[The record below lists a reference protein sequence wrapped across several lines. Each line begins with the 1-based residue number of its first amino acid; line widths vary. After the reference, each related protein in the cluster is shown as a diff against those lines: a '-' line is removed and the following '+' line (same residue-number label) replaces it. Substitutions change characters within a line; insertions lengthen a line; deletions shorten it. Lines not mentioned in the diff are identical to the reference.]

1 MRLRVSCSRYLMA
14 AGALLVTLGPAR
26 PAAAQTVSGQARAVQ
41 TTVAGLLGSTT
52 TVLADTGALSDPTDA
67 LQASSLAGSVPSVL
81 TAEALHA
88 TTIGVANGVDS
99 ESSLSGLVLTVSG
112 ATIGADFVMSRVQA
126 VLGAAGTATTS
137 VSGLSING
145 MPIAVDPTAPNQ
157 LVPIPGGQIVVNEQ
171 QISDAAAT
179 ASALRVTLFG
189 VADVIVAS
197 ATAAIQ

>member
-1 MRLRVSCSRYLMA
+1 
-14 AGALLVTLGPAR
+14 
-26 PAAAQTVSGQARAVQ
+26 AVQ

-157 LVPIPGGQIVVNEQ
+157 VVAIPGGQIVVNEQ